1 MNTQINEKMLYE
13 LRRKSKG
20 TAYLMWL
27 IPVIPVHRLYLREYM
42 GALVLFLLFV
52 SMWMDPYTL
61 GPVFLI
67 VSFIDFI
74 QLNYS
79 VDMYNKEI
87 EKEVFTSVQAQAS
100 PASDNQNQL

>member
-20 TAYLMWL
+20 AAYLMWL

-42 GALVLFLLFV
+42 GALVLFLLYV

-74 QLNYS
+74 HLNYS

-87 EKEVFTSVQAQAS
+87 EKDVFINTPTESITI
-100 PASDNQNQL
+100 NQ